1 MATYRLM
8 QARIRN
14 PPSAGL
20 KVDRRF
26 LRDPPGDPGSEAATR
41 ALATE
46 RSRQLPVP
54 GVPPPRGMKSFKNVP
69 LLYISMERTE
79 RSAISST
86 ERGTTPRTSTTAA
99 EAHRAIEKEKRGGRG
114 TGTSPSTGTMY
125 IVTTRRR

>member
-41 ALATE
+41 ALATG

-54 GVPPPRGMKSFKNVP
+54 GGPAAMRGGSAKRPV
-69 LLYISMERTE
+69 ERGCETGERNGSERAQGRE
-79 RSAISST
+79 RSGGEA
-86 ERGTTPRTSTTAA
+86 PREPESL
-99 EAHRAIEKEKRGGRG
+99 RRGG
-114 TGTSPSTGTMY
+114 
-125 IVTTRRR
+125 